1 MTSHVSYSELINWN
15 KCPFYHKLVNVDKL
29 KLFKGNEYTAFGQAI
44 HSTCE
49 TLVNEAKVEDKKALF
64 NKYFAECTGRLPDL
78 NENLLKDMKG
88 QGESLVDHILP
99 SLEEYFGKFEVI
111 STEELLMEPIHE
123 YEQEK
128 FNFKGYIDLV
138 LKTSDGKYHVIDWKS
153 CSWGWDRRK
162 KSEKTIVYQLS
173 FYKHFWSKKHNVD
186 SENVKTYF
194 GLLKRTAKNNKIE
207 LFEVSNGKLR
217 TQNAIDFM
225 LKALHNINNK
235 NTIKNK
241 LACKDRW
248 GYCEFYKTEHCN

>member
-15 KCPFYHKLVNVDKL
+15 KCPFYHKLVNIDKL

-49 TLVNEAKVEDKKALF
+49 TLVNEGKVSDKKALF
-64 NKYFAECTGRLPDL
+64 NKYFVEYTDKLPDL
-78 NENLLKDMKG
+78 NESLLKDMKD

-99 SLEEYFGKFEVI
+99 SLKEYFGKFEVI
-111 STEELLMEPIHE
+111 STEELLMEPISE
-123 YEQEK
+123 YQQEK

-162 KSEKTIVYQLS
+162 KSEKTIIYQLS

-186 SENVKTYF
+186 PQNVKTYF

-217 TQNAIDFM
+217 TQNAINFM
-225 LKALHNINNK
+225 LKALHNISSK

-248 GYCEFYKTEHCN
+248 GYCEFYKTKHCN